1 MKREDEQN
9 MMNFKMDSDLDLH
22 VSIKVAG
29 IGGRS
34 AVNHMIESGMK
45 SVGFIAMD
53 RDKLALEYSHAAYKI
68 QLGDRILKGCGTN
81 GNPEKGQQA
90 AEESRDMIAESLKG
104 TLMLFIT
111 AGMGGGTG
119 TGAAP
124 VVAEIA
130 RSMGIL
136 TIGFVTVPFEFEDRK
151 CICSAEKGI
160 VSLHEHVDALV
171 VVPDSQLRYRQQKQ
185 RKFKPAENFRKP
197 DELLRQ
203 SVQSISSLIDE
214 SGLINLD
221 FEDICTIMRDTGYAH
236 IGVGRG
242 RGKDMARLAARSAIT
257 SPLLGTPVSGARG
270 VIVDICV
277 PWDVGLDDVYEASQ
291 MIQEQI
297 GPDAFMLWGA
307 SQNKDLE
314 DEMIVTV
321 IATGINYEPE
331 LKSMGGGISN
341 DKK

>member
-1 MKREDEQN
+1 M
-9 MMNFKMDSDLDLH
+9 
-22 VSIKVAG
+22 
-29 IGGRS
+29 
-34 AVNHMIESGMK
+34 
-45 SVGFIAMD
+45 
-53 RDKLALEYSHAAYKI
+53 
-68 QLGDRILKGCGTN
+68 
-81 GNPEKGQQA
+81 
-90 AEESRDMIAESLKG
+90 
-104 TLMLFIT
+104 
-111 AGMGGGTG
+111 
-119 TGAAP
+119 
-124 VVAEIA
+124 
-130 RSMGIL
+130 
-136 TIGFVTVPFEFEDRK
+136 
-151 CICSAEKGI
+151 
-160 VSLHEHVDALV
+160 
-171 VVPDSQLRYRQQKQ
+171 
-185 RKFKPAENFRKP
+185 
-197 DELLRQ
+197 
-203 SVQSISSLIDE
+203 QSISSLIDE
-214 SGLINLD
+214 PVLINLD

-331 LKSMGGGISN
+331 LKSMGGISN